1 VATLRAGDEGS
12 LTVTLSTIQVRPWKM
27 WTEHEDRVV
36 RLAWADG
43 KSDAEIALL
52 LPDRTSAAV
61 ALRRSEKLG
70 LKRAQPNQYGE
81 GAEARRALRES
92 RAAVDAA
99 DLGMLGHVEPPR
111 VPHGDPL
118 LARLKKFHPEHA
130 P

>member
-1 VATLRAGDEGS
+1 
-12 LTVTLSTIQVRPWKM
+12 VTLSTIQVRPWKM

-36 RLAWADG
+36 RAAWADG
-43 KSDAEIALL
+43 KSDVEIAFL

-70 LKRAQPNQYGE
+70 LKREQRHSE
-81 GAEARRALRES
+81 
-92 RAAVDAA
+92 
-99 DLGMLGHVEPPR
+99 PR
-111 VPHGDPL
+111 VARTPTAMSDDHHYAGSGYSVPVCVPDGDPL